1 MTVKVEL
8 EIEITGNVTADEAN
22 EFFIHKFEGYYCTS
36 TNPLRSGKADYN
48 IVDTNVNIVEE

>member
-36 TNPLRSGKADYN
+36 TNPLS
-48 IVDTNVNIVEE
+48 